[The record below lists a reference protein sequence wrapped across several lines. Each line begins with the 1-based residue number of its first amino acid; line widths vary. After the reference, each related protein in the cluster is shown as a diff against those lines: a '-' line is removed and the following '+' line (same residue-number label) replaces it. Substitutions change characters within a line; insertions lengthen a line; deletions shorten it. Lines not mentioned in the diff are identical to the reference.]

1 MAKYR
6 IATPTGAS
14 FTTAGDYGYEMEA
27 LTPIDAEIF
36 EVRPGSEDEFV
47 AAARDADALY
57 AKGRRITK
65 KMIDGLDRCKIIALG
80 SVGVDSVDVEAAT
93 EKGIP
98 VTNCP
103 DTFIDEVA
111 DHAMTLI
118 LASFR
123 RLIVQ
128 DRLVREGRWAEGRPM
143 LSKIPRLMG
152 LTLGLVSFGHVA
164 RAVAARAKPFGVHVI
179 AYDPFI
185 EELVAIGHG
194 VEPVSLPE
202 LLQRSDIISMH
213 APATESANRLLREE
227 HFRQMKKTAL
237 YISTGRGPTTDEAA
251 LIKALDEGWIAGAGL
266 DVLEQEPPGD
276 NNPLLKMDNVILTAH
291 VASASARFDPARRR
305 RVGLELSLV
314 LSGKWPMSCVNPSV
328 LAKDGPAAL
337 AAGVDGARAEFLI
350 STGGPRGYRQTIF
363 HHQRG
368 IGSNGSELGPG
379 SRPLPGSADERPS
392 IRALHRSCSAT
403 PRSRRSRAAA
413 GSTRGRS
420 GSGICAACL
429 WSDIPND
436 RMMKWDE
443 ETGAVSVFRK
453 PSHYA
458 NGNTRDRQGRLITC
472 EMDTQR
478 VTRTEHDGTITVL
491 ADSFDGK
498 KLTGPNDVVVKS
510 DGSIWFSDNGAGIRG
525 NYLGHKATAELP
537 YRVYRLDPAT
547 GRMTIAVGDMKR
559 PNGLAFSPDEKLLYV
574 IDTPGPGQRTIQVYD
589 VVDNGTATAN
599 RREFNSAEPGGSDGM
614 RVDVER
620 QSVVRMVRRRGRRR
634 RRGASRPTAK

>member
-1 MAKYR
+1 LAKYR
-6 IATPTGAS
+6 IATPKGAS

-36 EVRPGSEDEFV
+36 EVPQGSEDEFV
-47 AAARDADALY
+47 VAARDADALY
-57 AKGRRITK
+57 AKGRRITRQ
-65 KMIDGLDRCKIIALG
+65 MIDGLDRCKIIALG

-93 EKGIP
+93 AKGIP

-152 LTLGLVSFGHVA
+152 MTLGLVSFGHVA
-164 RAVAARAKPFGVHVI
+164 RAVAARAKPFGLHVI

-185 EELVAIGHG
+185 EELVMIGHG
-194 VEPVSLPE
+194 VEPVALPE

-266 DVLEQEPPGD
+266 DVLEQEPPGG

-305 RVGLELSLV
+305 RVGLELSLA

-328 LAKDGPAAL
+328 L
-337 AAGVDGARAEFLI
+337 
-350 STGGPRGYRQTIF
+350 T
-363 HHQRG
+363 
-368 IGSNGSELGPG
+368 
-379 SRPLPGSADERPS
+379 
-392 IRALHRSCSAT
+392 
-403 PRSRRSRAAA
+403 
-413 GSTRGRS
+413 
-420 GSGICAACL
+420 GSGL
-429 WSDIPND
+429 KRWQP
-436 RMMKWDE
+436 
-443 ETGAVSVFRK
+443 VSMER
-453 PSHYA
+453 
-458 NGNTRDRQGRLITC
+458 
-472 EMDTQR
+472 
-478 VTRTEHDGTITVL
+478 
-491 ADSFDGK
+491 
-498 KLTGPNDVVVKS
+498 GPNS
-510 DGSIWFSDNGAGIRG
+510 
-525 NYLGHKATAELP
+525 
-537 YRVYRLDPAT
+537 
-547 GRMTIAVGDMKR
+547 
-559 PNGLAFSPDEKLLYV
+559 
-574 IDTPGPGQRTIQVYD
+574 
-589 VVDNGTATAN
+589 
-599 RREFNSAEPGGSDGM
+599 
-614 RVDVER
+614 
-620 QSVVRMVRRRGRRR
+620 
-634 RRGASRPTAK
+634 